1 MARVYIY
8 NKEEKRVSN
17 VLYALWKM
25 FLESL
30 APGIQTLIN
39 ENVQFKYFI
48 VGVALSARYRVKTP
62 EEYNIERAFE

>member
-1 MARVYIY
+1 M
-8 NKEEKRVSN
+8 
-17 VLYALWKM
+17 LYALWKM

-48 VGVALSARYRVKTP
+48 VGMALSAR
-62 EEYNIERAFE
+62 E